1 MHKRKA
7 DVGGRAAP
15 DTRAKLTPVAFE
27 ALLSREAGTWG
38 LIKNSKMAAV
48 HQVLP
53 TAVRHGGFFLPRFEY
68 FQGL

>member
-7 DVGGRAAP
+7 DVGGRGEP

-27 ALLSREAGTWG
+27 ALLSREARTWG
-38 LIKNSKMAAV
+38 LIKNSKMA
-48 HQVLP
+48 
-53 TAVRHGGFFLPRFEY
+53 AVRHGGFFLPRFEY

>member
-38 LIKNSKMAAV
+38 LIKNPKMAAV
-48 HQVLP
+48 
-53 TAVRHGGFFLPRFEY
+53 RRGGFFLPRFEY

>member
-7 DVGGRAAP
+7 DVGGRGEP
-15 DTRAKLTPVAFE
+15 DTRAKLTPVEFE

-48 HQVLP
+48 
-53 TAVRHGGFFLPRFEY
+53 RHGGFTRFLVSTSC
-68 FQGL
+68 QAII

>member
-15 DTRAKLTPVAFE
+15 DTRAKLTPVAFD

-48 HQVLP
+48 
-53 TAVRHGGFFLPRFEY
+53 RHGGFFLPRFEY

>member
-7 DVGGRAAP
+7 DVGGRGEP

-48 HQVLP
+48 A
-53 TAVRHGGFFLPRFEY
+53 AVRHGGFFLPRFEY